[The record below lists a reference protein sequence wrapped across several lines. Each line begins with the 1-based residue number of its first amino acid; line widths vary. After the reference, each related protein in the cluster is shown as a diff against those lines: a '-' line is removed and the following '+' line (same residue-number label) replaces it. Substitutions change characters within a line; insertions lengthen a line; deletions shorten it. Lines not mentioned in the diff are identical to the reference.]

1 MKEMTEPFIHNKTL
15 DTVSTKHNHVNSPD
29 TIRNCSPMAKS
40 LTTKNEKASDF
51 EIKIT
56 INAVKAKIQLE
67 IEGCTIT
74 YHLCSY
80 SYEKNIIMIAIH

>member
-1 MKEMTEPFIHNKTL
+1 
-15 DTVSTKHNHVNSPD
+15 
-29 TIRNCSPMAKS
+29 MAKS

-80 SYEKNIIMIAIH
+80 SYEKNIIMIVIH